1 MTVAP
6 FTDNEGGV
14 KKTST
19 METGVGGGP
28 VLNERIEDAMMQK
41 MENVVRDAEDE
52 VDLRQDDIIYED
64 PDKDK
69 IDDTDIETDEN
80 GVYKVFKSLADE
92 EDLTQDDELE
102 EAFKQ
107 RTKGKQI
114 QILLAAVKK
123 QKYQVDENNVKVNY
137 VKKIYSEQQQ
147 KIVNLQKQLESKE
160 EEL

>member
-1 MTVAP
+1 
-6 FTDNEGGV
+6 
-14 KKTST
+14 
-19 METGVGGGP
+19 MEMGVGGGS
-28 VLNERIEDAMMQK
+28 VLNEKIEDAMMQK
-41 MENVVRDAEDE
+41 MENVIREAEDE

-92 EDLTQDDELE
+92 DDLTQEDELE
-102 EAFKQ
+102 DAFKQ

-123 QKYQVDENNVKVNY
+123 QKYQVDENNVKINY

-147 KIVNLQKQLESKE
+147 KIVNLQKQLETKE